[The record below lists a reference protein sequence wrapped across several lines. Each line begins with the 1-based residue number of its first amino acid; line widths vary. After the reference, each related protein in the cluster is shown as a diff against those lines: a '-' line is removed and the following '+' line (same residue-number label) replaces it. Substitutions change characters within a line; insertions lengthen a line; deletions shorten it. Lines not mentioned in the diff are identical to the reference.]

1 MERTD
6 LREDERARSA
16 PVSRP
21 EPEVNSSQ
29 ASMLQLQQQAG
40 NAAVAQKVAQE
51 NAEQGASVG
60 PTGKIT
66 INMPEESVEKEF
78 GLGKAVLTVGGSAE
92 YEISRSGGESESAF
106 AGAGGLTADA
116 KGGVAYQ
123 GEVSKELHKYTS
135 GVLEGSAWKGKLGG
149 ETNADKGKLGLEVSL
164 DGKAYELKFGFTFL
178 EVDGTA
184 KPEDQIKFA
193 TFETGLD
200 LKFEEHTFTAADGTQ
215 LKVTPKTSV
224 KVAIE
229 PNYRKIATTLA
240 EKAAALL
247 TGEALIAGGLI
258 VGGLAAV
265 VGTLAT
271 LGDGEDEA
279 KAIDNAGKG
288 RDQIV
293 AGFTAGAL
301 GHKLAIGDDF
311 TGEGYNRGEQ
321 WRRDMMSGQNSQG
334 IPVSAVVL
342 NEKAA
347 EIEPLIRASAQKT
360 ANQMM
365 HEALVERYWEIH
377 SWQRHVPWA
386 EIDTRFLM
394 LMEGQGFGRPGVEEG
409 RTGGGRSVLPQ

>member
-6 LREDERARSA
+6 LREDERSTR
-16 PVSRP
+16 PQVSRP

-29 ASMLQLQQQAG
+29 ATMLQLQQQAG

-51 NAEQGASVG
+51 GAFVG
-60 PTGKIT
+60 PSGKLT
-66 INMPEESVEKEF
+66 INAPEEKATKELGF
-78 GLGKAVLTVGGSAE
+78 GQVQLVAGGSADF
-92 YEISRSGGESESAF
+92 EIIAAGSGDSAVK
-106 AGAGGLTADA
+106 GAGGVATDL
-116 KGGVAYQ
+116 KGASYQ
-123 GEVSKELHKYTS
+123 GEVSTELHKFTS
-135 GVLEGSAWKGKLGG
+135 GLLEGSAWKGKFGG
-149 ETNADKGKLGLEVSL
+149 EANADKGKLGLETSL
-164 DGKAYELKFGFTFL
+164 DGDAYEMKFGFTLL
-178 EVDGTA
+178 EVDGKA
-184 KPEDQIKFA
+184 APEEQIKFA
-193 TFETGLD
+193 TLEAGLD
-200 LKFEEHTFTAADGTQ
+200 LKLKEFTFTAADGTQ
-215 LKVTPKTSV
+215 LKISPKTSLKAV
-224 KVAIE
+224 LE
-229 PNYRKIATTLA
+229 PNYRRIATTLA

-247 TGEALIAGGLI
+247 TAEALIAGGLI

-265 VGTLAT
+265 VGTLST

-279 KAIDNAGKG
+279 KAVDNAGRG
-288 RDQIV
+288 RGQIV

-301 GHKLAIGDDF
+301 GRQLAVADDF

-321 WRRDMMSGQNSQG
+321 WRRDMMSGQNGQG

-347 EIEPLIRASAQKT
+347 EIEPLIRASAQQT

-377 SWQRHVPWA
+377 NWQRHLPWA